1 MPSHSAVDAP
11 AELGQLKPAA
21 AVPMRAGWPRG
32 AALGLM
38 TASGFAGL
46 GYQIVWTQQG
56 ALWLGHEA
64 AAVLAV
70 ITAFFGGL
78 SLGALALGGRVQ
90 RSQQPAFWYAVCE
103 AVIGIWS
110 LALALWLGPVSGWML
125 ALTGVDP
132 SPFWQGSVAFVGT
145 FLILL
150 PATVAMGATLP
161 AMERVLS
168 RLDRPGSTVAALYAS
183 NTLGAVLGVLAC
195 AFWLVPQ
202 YGLVRTAAVCA
213 FLNVICAGMA
223 VRLSS
228 WKSAF
233 VMAAHVPLPA
243 AVSLQRDG
251 QIPLML
257 AATGILGIG
266 YEVLVVRVISQ
277 VTENTVYTFAIL
289 LAVYLVGTAAGAAL
303 YQGVSQRTLARRASS
318 PTQSADVAH
327 GERSRRDRLLQML
340 ALACLSG
347 TASLWY
353 AEDLHAAVMGLL
365 GRSMASALTA
375 EAVLAL
381 AAFALPTMVMGALF
395 SHLCVQAR
403 AGGRSL
409 GLCLGINTLG
419 AAVAPPIFGL
429 LLVPTVGAKW
439 ALLTVVAGYLT
450 LLTRRAW
457 FKPATV
463 AALALA
469 VAIAVVAPGLVFIQV
484 PPGGRVVDYQEGSM
498 AAVSVVQD
506 GQGVS
511 RLRINNRQ
519 QEGSSATR
527 LADARQA
534 LLPLLLHPD
543 PQRTLFLGLGTGVTA
558 STAAEDPSLRVDVAE
573 LLPEVISAS
582 RHFTLPSQ
590 GSSGSRLNVIA
601 ADARRY
607 VRASDTRYDVIISD
621 NFHPARSGSASLY
634 TVEHFQAVRARLA
647 EHGLFCQWLPLHQLD
662 LASLKSIVQSFIA
675 VYPDGAAML
684 ATHSLDTPVLGLIA
698 HASPVRF
705 HQQRLRERLAH
716 QKLSSEIADFGI
728 ADELEL
734 FGGLIASSAALARF
748 ASGAPLNTDDHPVVA
763 YLAPR
768 ITYAP
773 DSLPRDRLFALLDEL
788 TLTPGELIDSSS
800 GRDPAWP
807 VRLAAYWAARDNFL
821 KAGRHVQPS
830 AGVREML
837 AQVQE
842 PLLAT
847 LRISPEFRPAYD
859 PLLRMAVALGRSD
872 PLAAGALL
880 AEMMRLQPARAQAGQ
895 ALQLLTLPPQPT
907 AR

>member
-1 MPSHSAVDAP
+1 
-11 AELGQLKPAA
+11 
-21 AVPMRAGWPRG
+21 
-32 AALGLM
+32 
-38 TASGFAGL
+38 
-46 GYQIVWTQQG
+46 
-56 ALWLGHEA
+56 
-64 AAVLAV
+64 
-70 ITAFFGGL
+70 
-78 SLGALALGGRVQ
+78 
-90 RSQQPAFWYAVCE
+90 
-103 AVIGIWS
+103 
-110 LALALWLGPVSGWML
+110 
-125 ALTGVDP
+125 
-132 SPFWQGSVAFVGT
+132 
-145 FLILL
+145 
-150 PATVAMGATLP
+150 VAMGATLP

-202 YGLVRTAAVCA
+202 YGLVRSAAVCA
-213 FLNVICAGMA
+213 ILNFICAGMA
-223 VRLSS
+223 VRLST
-228 WKSAF
+228 WKSGFA
-233 VMAAHVPLPA
+233 MAAHVPLHA
-243 AVSLQRDG
+243 AVSFQREG
-251 QIPLML
+251 KIPLML

-303 YQGVSQRTLARRASS
+303 YQDMSQRMLARRASS
-318 PTQSADVAH
+318 PTQSEGVAH
-327 GERSRRDRLLQML
+327 DERSPRDRLLQML

-347 TASLWY
+347 MTSLWF
-353 AEDLHAAVMGLL
+353 AEDLHAAVVGLL
-365 GRSMASALTA
+365 GRSMAS
-375 EAVLAL
+375 
-381 AAFALPTMVMGALF
+381 AFALPTMVMGALF
-395 SHLCVQAR
+395 SHLCVQAH
-403 AGGRSL
+403 ASGRSV

-419 AAVAPPIFGL
+419 AAIAPPIFGL

-457 FKPATV
+457 FKPMTV
-463 AALALA
+463 SALALGAA
-469 VAIAVVAPGLVFIQV
+469 VAVVAPPLAFVEV

-498 AAVSVVQD
+498 AAVSVVED

-534 LLPLLLHPD
+534 LLPLLLHSD
-543 PQRTLFLGLGTGVTA
+543 PKRALFLGLGTGVTA
-558 STAAEDPSLRVDVAE
+558 SMAAEDPSLRVDVAE

-582 RHFTLPSQ
+582 RHFTSFSQ
-590 GSSGSRLNVIA
+590 GTSGARLNVIA

-607 VRASDTRYDVIISD
+607 VRASDTRYDLIISD

-647 EHGLFCQWLPLHQLD
+647 EQGLFCQWLPLHQLD
-662 LASLKSIVQSFIA
+662 LASLKSIVRSFIA

-705 HQQRLRERLAH
+705 NQQRLRERLAH